1 MWPYWLMFIA
11 PAIAAIVEGARP
23 PGQRTNARGLR
34 PEWFAAWVAIALFM
48 GLRWQVGGDWF
59 NYEANLDKLQ
69 GLTFWEAVTSDDPG
83 FAILSWITLEM
94 NWGVVGV
101 NMMIS
106 PLFALALVRFCSS
119 LPRPWLALTISIPY
133 LLVVVGMG
141 YSRQGVALACGMLGL
156 LALSRQ
162 SPLAFLGWVLLGA
175 TFHKT
180 AVLLLPIA
188 MLVQQ
193 RNRFLTAVYAAV
205 ITVGAYFLLLS
216 DSVNDLYENYVVA
229 EYQSEG
235 AMIRLLMNAVPAVV
249 FLRYSKRFGLPP
261 GETSLWRWFGWIS
274 LLLLAVFFTTSAST
288 AVDRVGL
295 YMLPLQ
301 LVVFSR
307 LPEALGQRPR
317 DVKILTGMVV
327 AYYAIVFFTWLNFAT
342 HSMYWLPYKFYLL
355 ELET

>member
-11 PAIAAIVEGARP
+11 PAIAAIVENARP
-23 PGQRTNARGLR
+23 PGQRPNGGGPHL
-34 PEWFAAWVAIALFM
+34 EWFAAWAAIALFM

-59 NYEANLDKLQ
+59 NYESNLEKLQ
-69 GLTFWEAVTSDDPG
+69 GLTFWEAFTSNDPG

-94 NWGVVGV
+94 DWGVVGV
-101 NMMIS
+101 NMMIA

-162 SPLAFLGWVLLGA
+162 SPRAFLGWVLLGA

-188 MLVQQ
+188 MLV
-193 RNRFLTAVYAAV
+193 RDIRRLLTVVYAVV

-216 DSVNDLYENYVVA
+216 DSVDDLYENYVVA

-235 AMIRLLMNAVPAVV
+235 AMVRLLMNAVPAAV
-249 FLRYSKRFGLPP
+249 FLRYSKRFGFPP
-261 GETSLWRWFGWIS
+261 GETSLWRWFAWIS
-274 LLLLAVFFTTSAST
+274 LLLLAVLFTTSAST

-307 LPEALGQRPR
+307 LPEALGRRSR
-317 DVKILTGMVV
+317 DVKIWTGMVV
-327 AYYAIVFFTWLNFAT
+327 VYYAIVFFTWLNFAT

-355 ELET
+355 ESQI